1 VAQEIAG
8 LPIYS
13 GMWLRAIIMV
23 ALIIVSSIY
32 IMRYAKKVKEDPTK
46 SLVYGLE
53 QHEKV
58 KDEDLTNSSKLK
70 MKDCLV
76 LLTFVSGIGLLIWGV
91 ITKGWYLEQMA
102 ALFLAMGIISGI
114 CARFSSSRIAEEFT
128 EGAKSVTL
136 GALIVGIAM
145 AITVALRE
153 GQIIDSL
160 INGMASTIMVLPDF
174 LKVISIYLV
183 QGIINF
189 FISSGSGQASVTM
202 PIMIPLGDLV
212 GITRQTTV
220 LSFHLGDGFTNLIYP
235 TGSTLMAYLA
245 TAGIGYEK
253 WVRFIWPLV
262 LILLGVGA
270 IFVIIAHLIQY

>member
-1 VAQEIAG
+1 MNE
-8 LPIYS
+8 
-13 GMWLRAIIMV
+13 
-23 ALIIVSSIY
+23 
-32 IMRYAKKVKEDPTK
+32 
-46 SLVYGLE
+46 
-53 QHEKV
+53 
-58 KDEDLTNSSKLK
+58 EDLKNSSKLQIK
-70 MKDCLV
+70 HYLV
-76 LLTFVSGIGLLIWGV
+76 LLTFISGIGLLIWGV

-114 CARFSSSRIAEEFT
+114 CAGFNSSRIAEEFT

-160 INGMASTIMVLPDF
+160 VNGMASIIMLLPDF
-174 LKVISIYLV
+174 LKVISIYLF
-183 QGIINF
+183 QGVINF

-202 PIMIPLGDLV
+202 PIMIPLGELV

-245 TAGIGYEK
+245 TSGIGYEK
-253 WVRFIWPLV
+253 WVKFIWPLV
-262 LILLGVGA
+262 LILLGIGA
-270 IFVIIAHLIQY
+270 IFVVIAHIIQY